1 MGLVLRIRLLLLMMV
16 VVRRHCRM
24 VSWRMLHRRMRNM
37 TFRSPLLEIFSAWS
51 WRCLRLLSG
60 DGKVLLLLLLQLLR
74 RGCLRWLLL
83 LLLDLLVRSL
93 PRDRP
98 RRGALI
104 RTHHVRGLEPRL
116 WRRLRLLI
124 GVVVRREWSDERLL

>member
-1 MGLVLRIRLLLLMMV
+1 
-16 VVRRHCRM
+16 
-24 VSWRMLHRRMRNM
+24 M

-60 DGKVLLLLLLQLLR
+60 DGKV
-74 RGCLRWLLL
+74 LLL